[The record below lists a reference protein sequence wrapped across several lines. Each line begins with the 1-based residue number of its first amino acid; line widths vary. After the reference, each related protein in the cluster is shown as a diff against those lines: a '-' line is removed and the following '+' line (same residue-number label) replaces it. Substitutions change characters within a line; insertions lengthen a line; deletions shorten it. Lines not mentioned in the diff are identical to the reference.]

1 MDIDIKDIKRKLLHE
16 GLLEFIH
23 INDHYLINK
32 HISRYQ
38 NTIRFMNKNK
48 IRLTSFALVTIYK
61 ADIVIRNEMNRVLMG
76 IEMSVKSKL
85 LYFLEKNKISHDDI
99 VLKNAFDDIKNLKP
113 TLKKERGENNKYIA
127 NKIRNLQKRWKFN
140 SIIQT
145 VSRLTFGDVKALI
158 TALPKNCSEFIF
170 NNKTKK
176 ETITSLDYI
185 VHIRN
190 YIAHLNQI
198 FIKNSLRIKSHIAIL
213 LNEFVIHISNV
224 AYGDYV
230 DKLKEFYNHYKN
242 SVLRKSANNK
252 EEAEDIFVIL
262 HKKLFGV

>member
-16 GLLEFIH
+16 GLLEFAH
-23 INDHYLINK
+23 IKDHYLINK
-32 HISRYQ
+32 HILRYQ

-48 IRLTSFALVTIYK
+48 IRSTSFALVTIYK

-85 LYFLEKNKISHDDI
+85 LYFLEKNNISHDDI
-99 VLKNAFDDIKNLKP
+99 VLQNAFDDIRNLKGA
-113 TLKKERGENNKYIA
+113 LKKERGGNNDYIA
-127 NKIRNLQKRWKFN
+127 NKIIKLQKRWKFN

-145 VSRLTFGDVKALI
+145 VSSLTFGDVKALI
-158 TALPKNCSEFIF
+158 SALPTNCSKFIF
-170 NNKTKK
+170 DNKSKE
-176 ETITSLDYI
+176 ETITSLGYI
-185 VHIRN
+185 VDIRN

-213 LNEFVIHISNV
+213 LNEFVTHISNV
-224 AYGDYV
+224 AYGDYA
-230 DKLKEFYNHYKN
+230 DKLKEFFNNYKN
-242 SVLRKSANNK
+242 SILGKSADNK
-252 EEAEDIFVIL
+252 DEVENIFIIL